1 MPVPSADVNVAK
13 TPTLLSQPSSLAR
26 QNSLIL
32 VVGFALVVL
41 IGTVLL
47 RLPIAGATRALTWDE
62 ALFTATS
69 ATTVTGLVVVT
80 TAVDLSLFGQVVVLI
95 LMEVGGVGFIAFS
108 VVLFALI
115 GRRLGLVE
123 RAILRESLGVSETSR
138 IVQLTLYVLT
148 VTIGIQF
155 AGAFLLWLRWWPE
168 LGFVRGA
175 YFALFHAVSAFC
187 NAGFD
192 LFSGTG
198 TVLFGFGRDPF
209 TLLVMMLLIFIGGLG
224 ILVVSDVLFFGR
236 DRRLTI
242 HTKITLLLSAGLI
255 LLGLI
260 LVLYDE
266 ALAGT
271 AFTGMS
277 FEDRFWTALFS
288 VVSART
294 AGLTIIPLDQL
305 SEASQLVLMI
315 SMFIGGAPASMA
327 GGVTLSTVGVLL
339 VAVISTVRGL
349 PQAVIFGRTL
359 PFETIA
365 KAVAIMTVSTLVCF
379 FTTLLLLTDQ
389 TSGLFSVG
397 FEVVSAFSNTGYSLG
412 ATGELSVFGRVL
424 IAFTMFWG
432 RLGPLTLVVLLAQRE
447 HPTLV
452 RYPAEQIVM
461 G

>member
-1 MPVPSADVNVAK
+1 MSVPAADVNVAEA
-13 TPTLLSQPSSLAR
+13 PVLLSQPSTLAR
-26 QNSLIL
+26 QNSWVL
-32 VVGFALVVL
+32 VTGFALVILV
-41 IGTVLL
+41 GTILL
-47 RLPIAGATRALTWDE
+47 RLPIAGVGKPLTWDE

-80 TAVDLSLFGQVVVLI
+80 TAIDLSLFGQVVVLV
-95 LMEVGGVGFIAFS
+95 LMEIGGVGFIAFS
-108 VVLFALI
+108 VILFALI

-123 RAILRESLGVSETSR
+123 RALLKESLGVSETVR
-138 IVQLTLYVLT
+138 IVRFTMYVLSI
-148 VTIGIQF
+148 TIGVQLI
-155 AGAFLLWLRWWPE
+155 GAFLLWIRWWPD
-168 LGFVRGA
+168 LGIVRAA
-175 YFALFHAVSAFC
+175 YLAIFHAVSAFC

-198 TVLFGFGRDPF
+198 TVFFGFGRDPY
-209 TLLVMMLLIFIGGLG
+209 TLSVLMALIIIGGLG
-224 ILVVSDVLFFGR
+224 ILVVSDLLFFVR
-236 DRRLTI
+236 NRRLTV
-242 HTKITLLLSAGLI
+242 HTRIALTLTVGLI
-255 LLGLI
+255 LLGLA
-260 LVLYDE
+260 LVLSDE

-277 FEDRFWTALFS
+277 AADRFWTALFS

-294 AGLTIIPLDQL
+294 AGLTIIPLEQL

-327 GGVTLSTVGVLL
+327 GGVTLSTIGVLL
-339 VAVISTVRGL
+339 VAVVSTVRGL

-379 FTTLLLLTDQ
+379 FTTLFLLTGQ
-389 TSGLFSVG
+389 TGNLFPVG

-412 ATGELSVFGRVL
+412 STADLSLFGRLL

>member
-1 MPVPSADVNVAK
+1 MSVPSADVNVAK

-32 VVGFALVVL
+32 VIGFALVIL
-41 IGTVLL
+41 AGTVLL
-47 RLPIAGATRALTWDE
+47 RLPISGATRALTWDE

-80 TAVDLSLFGQVVVLI
+80 TAVDLSLFGQFVVLI

-138 IVQLTLYVLT
+138 VVQLTLYVLS
-148 VTIGIQF
+148 VTIGIQLV
-155 AGAFLLWLRWWPE
+155 GAFLLWLRWWPE
-168 LGFVRGA
+168 VGIVRGA
-175 YFALFHAVSAFC
+175 YLALFHAVSAFC

-209 TLLVMMLLIFIGGLG
+209 TLVVMMLLIFIGGLG
-224 ILVVSDVLFFGR
+224 ILVVSDILFFGR
-236 DRRLTI
+236 DRRLTV

-255 LLGLI
+255 LLGLM
-260 LVLYDE
+260 LVLSDE

-271 AFTGMS
+271 AFSGMPL
-277 FEDRFWTALFS
+277 EERFWTALFS

-294 AGLTIIPLDQL
+294 AGVTIIPLDQL

-327 GGVTLSTVGVLL
+327 GGVTLSTVGVLF
-339 VAVISTVRGL
+339 VAVVSTVRGL
-349 PQAVIFGRTL
+349 PQAVVFGRTL

-379 FTTLLLLTDQ
+379 FTTLFLLTDQ
-389 TSGLFSVG
+389 TGGLFSVG

-412 ATGELSVFGRVL
+412 TTGDLSLFGRML